1 MVLTNAE
8 RCAKYR
14 TENQEKYKLV
24 AAMQQFKWTKKLASE
39 TPEAEKMR
47 KTNLNYD
54 VTVHYKEKTEE
65 INRSIGKL
73 SPLTGA
79 LAIHEILIGSDLS
92 IKKKH
97 LPTDPFYKSVQIK
110 ESRRKSSVVTPLL
123 DDDEEME

>member
-1 MVLTNAE
+1 MEHPRL
-8 RCAKYR
+8 
-14 TENQEKYKLV
+14 
-24 AAMQQFKWTKKLASE
+24 
-39 TPEAEKMR
+39 R
-47 KTNLNYD
+47 KTNLNYN

-73 SPLTGA
+73 SHLTGA
-79 LAIHEILIGSDLS
+79 LAIHVILIGSDLL

-110 ESRRKSSVVTPLL
+110 ESRKKSSVVTPLL

>member
-24 AAMQQFKWTKKLASE
+24 AAMQCKRTKKLASG

-73 SPLTGA
+73 SPLKGA
-79 LAIHEILIGSDLS
+79 LDWIRSLN
-92 IKKKH
+92 
-97 LPTDPFYKSVQIK
+97 
-110 ESRRKSSVVTPLL
+110 
-123 DDDEEME
+123 